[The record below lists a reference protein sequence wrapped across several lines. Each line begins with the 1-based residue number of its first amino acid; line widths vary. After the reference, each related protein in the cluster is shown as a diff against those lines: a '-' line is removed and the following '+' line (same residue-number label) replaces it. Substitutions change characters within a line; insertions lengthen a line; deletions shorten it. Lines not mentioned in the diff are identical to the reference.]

1 MNEKSSAHVINYT
14 PIVFTKRD
22 HLMGRIEFFQPCY
35 ENSLRPLHK
44 LTVWSCSTRCHKP
57 LIKLCPCLPTPNKLA
72 QTWPLR
78 LSSQS
83 VTSYPPHSRT
93 RHRLAVFHPYTER
106 CSFLNSDKPSPV
118 CWQCRHVN
126 VFPPENSFKTKL
138 I

>member
-14 PIVFTKRD
+14 PIVFTKKD

-44 LTVWSCSTRCHKP
+44 LTVWSCSTQCHKP

-93 RHRLAVFHPYTER
+93 RHRLAVFHPYTR
-106 CSFLNSDKPSPV
+106 DAVSWTQINHHQSVGSVGMSMFFL
-118 CWQCRHVN
+118 Q
-126 VFPPENSFKTKL
+126 KTLLKQN
-138 I
+138 